1 MFIGW
6 SKLQQ
11 YVLVSS
17 SSFLPEVTKILLF
30 AAQASHQL
38 VPPEVS
44 VLPVMDIKWAAGQH
58 GNVTECVCGE
68 GEGELVRLIGKAYGN
83 YRNFCKF

>member
-1 MFIGW
+1 MDVFIGQ

-11 YVLVSS
+11 YFGIIFPF
-17 SSFLPEVTKILLF
+17 SFLPEVTKILLF

-44 VLPVMDIKWAAGQH
+44 TSSVFGDSKNGQQAS
-58 GNVTECVCGE
+58 TDM
-68 GEGELVRLIGKAYGN
+68 
-83 YRNFCKF
+83 